1 MSQDNL
7 NTNDSTP
14 QRVTLEK
21 VLQAYRVIAAPAR
34 LSPWYPATEEQ
45 VNEMHDHIQGDNVMD
60 LLKGSTLARNLW
72 SQIMARTGN
81 TTLTI
86 ADSITTLP
94 GVKNRMY
101 TIEELVGIIT
111 NPANAGIDKLKR
123 KVLYST
129 NDGTRAAGNDAFT
142 KWNGFQVIDMDIK
155 NAEIAKKLKVHLFN
169 KLCKCNWF
177 LGVTLSASG
186 KGLHIYTKIKVPDDE
201 GMTKRRLTYLANFR
215 HKYSF
220 VYIAC
225 LDGME
230 EIGYNKLDI
239 SNWLDLSMFKPA
251 QGAFI
256 GYDPDVMINANFFEE
271 YIYFSFDNVEDIG
284 HPEIDWVSHPDLK
297 ETFARWEW
305 ICESEDDTVKTVM
318 LNEAS
323 EAGPDGE
330 QHDKVHYKHN
340 ERWRIANTLV
350 NIFAERREDGSI
362 KNVARPIR
370 YMRAVVSNKVPDK
383 EIVADCQTAAR
394 HGKPIDAWAVKR
406 LNEMHGFNIKIKTD
420 DPIISDSDILAAMT
434 AVGMNPNQIRP
445 SSDYTKFNI
454 TKDQYLSDI
463 LDQLLAKFGR
473 TTLIEAGPGLGK
485 TEMVKQLVAKG
496 KKVMMILPFTSIIKS
511 KVETQ
516 EGWYY
521 AYGSRKPKLDVTGG
535 LALTI
540 DKFSRLTAMD
550 IKAAGFDYIFLD
562 ESHLLFMSEY
572 RPVMPKVIDM
582 IRNSP
587 VPIVLM
593 SGTPTGE
600 LVFFPDIVHLHVVKQ
615 ETRKKEV
622 EIVIVDS
629 STTLFYHMCRDMA
642 KDIANGK
649 RILFPSN
656 EGTLFSKRV
665 QAGISYFLRTNHGIM
680 DELNLKYYKK
690 SNVGD
695 EFMDQ
700 VNFNKTIADTQVVMC
715 TTYMGCG
722 VDVEDKYEFQIYFG
736 DLCTAAECD
745 QWCNRLRNNDLLV
758 KMYVARN
765 DADGNS
771 RHIDKF
777 RGMNFK
783 LDDDELRDVHSIL
796 RICNDMVER
805 NPLEYRYN
813 SVVQSIISD
822 NRYIVYD
829 EVACKY
835 YIDEIAYKTVTF
847 ERKYRDYAQQL
858 PVFMK
863 AMECYGYQ
871 VSAIDKG
878 AFCPT
883 GPEIFR
889 DIKNLVKA
897 ASDAQSQLNTTH
909 IEELLDKFT
918 DQSLEIYREVMAGLY
933 EIRKGD
939 DWTEDETMKT
949 MTVKNVEVFEKVVP
963 IFLSM
968 SKRFEI
974 PVIKDIFEYCK
985 TNGKYN
991 FAAIGRIR
999 TLINLIESD
1008 EARNLDLPIKQYMDD
1023 CWHYAD
1029 RVKTNKKEFEKFIHD
1044 HTNEYAR
1051 NVSKDGVDVSISTLT
1066 TKRLDN
1072 VLERLFKCLV
1082 ICTRPN
1088 KNGEFEMQRM
1098 ELLWEKRGFIKPN
1111 ETNIVMLDD
1120 FLEACAHIQ
1129 MREVTVKRTYKQLD
1143 GSKVEKLETTYE
1155 VAKTDDNP
1163 DGERPFQATPK
1174 QERKIIPR
1182 MYNDDGTRC
1191 IDSMNDSEMLEEYEL
1206 KDYL

>member
-1 MSQDNL
+1 MSQDTQNI
-7 NTNDSTP
+7 TTDATP
-14 QRVTLEK
+14 ERITLDK

-34 LSPWYPATEEQ
+34 MSHWYQDISDLVA
-45 VNEMHDHIQGDNVMD
+45 EMHDHIEGDNVMD
-60 LLKGSTLARNLW
+60 LLKAGVLARNLW
-72 SQIMARTGN
+72 ATMMTKAGSVK
-81 TTLTI
+81 LTI
-86 ADSITTLP
+86 ADSITVKP
-94 GVKNRMY
+94 GVQNHIC
-101 TIEELVGIIT
+101 TIKDLVEIIT
-111 NPANAGIDKLKR
+111 DPVNAGIDKLKR

-155 NAEIAKKLKVHLFN
+155 NPEIAKKLKVHIFN

-186 KGLHIYTKIKVPDDE
+186 KGLHIYTKIHVPDE
-201 GMTKRRLTYLANFR
+201 EEMTKRRLTYLANFR

-225 LDGME
+225 LDAMDS
-230 EIGYNKLDI
+230 IGFTKYQL
-239 SNWLDLSMFKPA
+239 SEWLDLAMFKPA

-256 GYDPDVMINANFFEE
+256 GYDPDVMINGNFIDD
-271 YIYFSFDNVEDIG
+271 YIYFSFDNVEDLG
-284 HPEIDWVSHPDLK
+284 HPEIDWVTHPDLK
-297 ETFARWEW
+297 ETFARWDW
-305 ICESEDDTVKTVM
+305 ICESNDDSVRTIMVNDV
-318 LNEAS
+318 A
-323 EAGPDGE
+323 EAGPDGKP
-330 QHDKVHYKHN
+330 HDKVHYKHN

-350 NIFAERREDGSI
+350 NIFAERHPDGSI
-362 KNVARPIR
+362 KNVARPIK
-370 YMRAVVSNKVPDK
+370 YMRSVVSNKVPDK
-383 EIVADCQTAAR
+383 EIIADCQTAAR
-394 HGKPIDAWAVKR
+394 HSKPIDAWAVRR
-406 LNEMHGFNIKIKTD
+406 LNDMHGFNIKIKTD
-420 DPIISDSDILAAMT
+420 DPVISDSDILASMK

-445 SSDYTKFNI
+445 SKDYHKFNI

-463 LDQLLAKFGR
+463 LKELIANFGR

-485 TEMVKQLVAKG
+485 TEMVKQLVSMG

-521 AYGSRKPKLDVTGG
+521 AYGSRKPRLDVTGG

-550 IKAAGFDYIFLD
+550 IQAAGFDYIFLD

-587 VPIVLM
+587 VPIILM

-600 LVFFPDIVHLHVVKQ
+600 LVFFPDMVHLHVVKE

-622 EIVIVDS
+622 EIVLVDS
-629 STTLFYHMCRDMA
+629 TTTLFYHMCRDMA

-656 EGTLFSKRV
+656 EGTLYSKRV

-680 DELNLKYYKK
+680 DDLNLQYYKK

-722 VDVEDKYEFQIYFG
+722 VDVEDKYDFQIYFG

-745 QWCNRLRNNDLLV
+745 QWCNRLRNNNLLV
-758 KMYVARN
+758 KMYVAKN

-771 RHIDKF
+771 RHVDKF
-777 RGMNFK
+777 RGINFK

-805 NPLEYRYN
+805 NPLEYKYN

-829 EVACKY
+829 DVACKY

-847 ERKYRDYAQQL
+847 ERKYRAYAQQL
-858 PVFMK
+858 PVFM
-863 AMECYGYQ
+863 AGMECYGYT

-878 AFCPT
+878 VFCPT

-889 DIKNLVKA
+889 DVKGLVKS
-897 ASDAQSQLNTTH
+897 ASDTQSQLNTAH
-909 IEELLDKFT
+909 IEELLDKFNDT
-918 DQSLEIYREVMAGLY
+918 NLAIYREVMAGLY

-939 DWTEDETMKT
+939 DWTENENTKV
-949 MTVKNVEVFEKVVP
+949 MTVKNIEVFEKVVP

-974 PVIKDIFEYCK
+974 PVIKDIFEFCK
-985 TNGKYN
+985 TSGKYN
-991 FAAIGRIR
+991 FAMIGRIR

-1008 EARNLDLPIKQYMDD
+1008 EARNLDLPIKKYMTD
-1023 CWHYAD
+1023 CWNFAD
-1029 RVKTNKKEFEKFIHD
+1029 KAKSTKDELKRFIGQHV
-1044 HTNEYAR
+1044 NEYAELA
-1051 NVSKDGVDVSISTLT
+1051 SGGGVDIPKSNLT
-1066 TKRLDN
+1066 NERLN
-1072 VLERLFKCLV
+1072 KVLERLFKCLV
-1082 ICTRPN
+1082 QCTRPN
-1088 KNGEFEMQRM
+1088 KQGEFEMQRM
-1098 ELLWEKRGFIKPN
+1098 ELLWQKRGFIKPDN
-1111 ETNIVMLDD
+1111 MNIVMLDD
-1120 FLEACAHIQ
+1120 FLEACAHIKTQ
-1129 MREVTVKRTYKQLD
+1129 EIQVKRTYKQLD
-1143 GSKVEKLETTYE
+1143 GSEIEKVETTYE
-1155 VAKTDDNP
+1155 IVANDD
-1163 DGERPFQATPK
+1163 GTGAQRPFQAAVK
-1174 QERKIIPR
+1174 QESPIKPR
-1182 MYNDDGTRC
+1182 MYNDDGSRC
-1191 IDSMNDSEMLEEYEL
+1191 IDSMDEAELIEFSEIN
-1206 KDYL
+1206 

>member
-1 MSQDNL
+1 MSQDNR
-7 NTNDSTP
+7 NITTQDATP
-14 QRVTLEK
+14 ERITLEK

-34 LSPWYPATEEQ
+34 MSPFYPSNAEQ
-45 VNEMHDHIQGDNVMD
+45 VQEMHDYVQGDNVMD
-60 LLKGSTLARNLW
+60 LLKAGTLARNLW
-72 SQIMARTGN
+72 LQIMSKSGN
-81 TTLTI
+81 CKLTI
-86 ADSITTLP
+86 ADSITVLP
-94 GVKNRMY
+94 GVRNRIC
-101 TIEELVGIIT
+101 TVRDLVEIIT
-111 NPANAGIDKLKR
+111 DPANATIEKKKR

-129 NDGTRAAGNDAFT
+129 NDGTRAAGNDAFL

-155 NAEIAKKLKVHLFN
+155 NSEIAKKLKVHIFN

-177 LGVTLSASG
+177 LGITLSASG
-186 KGLHIYTKIKVPDDE
+186 KGLHIYTKIHVPDDE
-201 GMTKRRLTYLANFR
+201 EMSKRRLTYLANFR

-230 EIGYNKLDI
+230 EIGFTKSDL
-239 SNWLDLSMFKPA
+239 SKWLDLAMFRPA

-256 GYDPDVMINANFFEE
+256 GYDPDVMINANFLDE

-284 HPEIDWVSHPDLK
+284 HPEIDWVTHPDLK

-305 ICESEDDTVKTVM
+305 ICESGDDTVKAVM
-318 LNEAS
+318 LNDAS
-323 EAGPDGE
+323 EAGPDGK

-350 NIFAERREDGSI
+350 HIFAERNQDGSI
-362 KNVARPIR
+362 KNVARPIK
-370 YMRAVVSNKVPDK
+370 YMRSIVSNKVPDK
-383 EIVADCQTAAR
+383 EIIADCQTAAR
-394 HGKPIDAWAVKR
+394 HGKPIDTWAVKR

-420 DPIISDSDILAAMT
+420 DPVISDSDVLAAMN
-434 AVGMNPNQIRP
+434 AIGMNPNQIRP
-445 SSDYTKFNI
+445 SSDYHKFNI
-454 TKDQYLSDI
+454 SKDQYLSDI
-463 LDQLLAKFGR
+463 LGELVANFGR

-511 KVETQ
+511 KVEAQ

-521 AYGSRKPKLDVTGG
+521 AYGSRKPRLDVAGG

-540 DKFSRLTAMD
+540 DKFSRLTLMD

-587 VPIVLM
+587 VPIILM

-600 LVFFPDIVHLHVVKQ
+600 LVFFPDMVHLHVVKQ

-629 STTLFYHMCRDMA
+629 TTTLFYHMCRDMA

-656 EGTLFSKRV
+656 EGTLFSKRMH
-665 QAGISYFLRTNHGIM
+665 AGIEYFLKTNHGIT
-680 DELNLKYYKK
+680 DPLNLQYYKK

-700 VNFNKTIADTQVVMC
+700 VNFNKTVADTQVVMC

-722 VDVEDKYEFQIYFG
+722 VDIEDKYDFQIYFG

-777 RGMNFK
+777 RGINFK

-805 NPLEYRYN
+805 NPLEYKYN

-863 AMECYGYQ
+863 GMECYGYR

-878 AFCPT
+878 EFCPT

-889 DIKNLVKA
+889 DVKNLVKA
-897 ASDAQSQLNTTH
+897 ASDTQSQLNTAH
-909 IEELLDKFT
+909 IEELIDRFT
-918 DQSLEIYREVMAGLY
+918 DTRMEIYREVMAGLY

-939 DWTEDETMKT
+939 DWREDEDRKI

-963 IFLSM
+963 IFVSM

-985 TNGKYN
+985 TGGKYN

-1008 EARNLDLPIKQYMDD
+1008 EARNLDLPIKKYMAD
-1023 CWHYAD
+1023 CWTFAD
-1029 RVKTNKKEFEKFIHD
+1029 KTKTTKKEFESFIHD

-1051 NVSKDGVDVSISTLT
+1051 SVSKDGVDVAISNLT

-1072 VLERLFKCLV
+1072 VLTRLFKCLV
-1082 ICTRPN
+1082 QCTRPN
-1088 KNGEFEMQRM
+1088 KQGEFEMQRM
-1098 ELLWEKRGFIKPN
+1098 ELLWEKRGFIKQDS
-1111 ETNIVMLDD
+1111 ENIVMLDE
-1120 FLEACAHIQ
+1120 FLEACAHVHMQ
-1129 MREVTVKRTYKQLD
+1129 EVNVVRTYKQLNGED
-1143 GSKVEKLETTYE
+1143 VQKVETVYE
-1155 VAKTDDNP
+1155 VAKNE
-1163 DGERPFQATPK
+1163 DGTENQRPFQAAPK
-1174 QERKIIPR
+1174 QERPIKPR
-1182 MYNDDGTRC
+1182 MYNEDGTRC
-1191 IDSMNDSEMLEEYEL
+1191 IDSMDDAEMIDEFEINQ
-1206 KDYL
+1206 

>member
-1 MSQDNL
+1 MSQDNP
-7 NTNDSTP
+7 NIQTGTP
-14 QRVTLEK
+14 QRVTLDK
-21 VLQAYRVIAAPAR
+21 VLQSYRVIAAPAR
-34 LSPWYPATEEQ
+34 LSSWYATAEQ
-45 VNEMHDHIQGDNVMD
+45 NSEAVRQITGGANVQD
-60 LLKGSTLARNLW
+60 LLKFDGIAKNLW
-72 SQIMARTGN
+72 ATIMAGQFADSR
-81 TTLTI
+81 LTI
-86 ADSITTLP
+86 ANSVTALP
-94 GVKNRMY
+94 GVKNNIY
-101 TIEELVGIIT
+101 TIRDLIGIIT
-111 NPANAGIDKLKR
+111 DPANAGIEKMKR
-123 KVLYST
+123 KILYST
-129 NDGTRAAGNDAFT
+129 NDGTRASGNDAFT

-155 NAEIAKKLKVHLFN
+155 NPEIARKLKVHIFN
-169 KLCKCNWF
+169 KLYKCNWF

-186 KGLHIYTKIKVPDDE
+186 KGLHIYTKIRVPEEDD
-201 GMTKRRLTYLANFR
+201 MTKKKLMYLANFR

-220 VYIAC
+220 VHIAC
-225 LDGME
+225 MDGAD
-230 EIGYNKLDI
+230 EIGFTRNDL
-239 SNWLDLSMFKPA
+239 SEWLDLAMFKPA

-284 HPEIDWVSHPDLK
+284 HPEIDWVTHPDLK
-297 ETFARWEW
+297 SVFARWEW
-305 ICESEDDTVKTVM
+305 VCESEDDTVKTTM
-318 LNEAS
+318 LNTAS
-323 EAGPDGE
+323 EAGPDGR
-330 QHDKVHYKHN
+330 QYDKIHYKHN
-340 ERWRIANTLV
+340 ERWRLANTLV
-350 NIFAERREDGSI
+350 NIFAERRPDGSI
-362 KNVARPIR
+362 KNVALPIK
-370 YMRAVVSNKVPDK
+370 YMRSIVSNKVPDK
-383 EIVADCQTAAR
+383 ELVADCQTAAR

-406 LNEMHGFNIKIKTD
+406 LNSMHGFNIKIKTD
-420 DPIISDSDILAAMT
+420 DPAISESDVWSAKMAID
-434 AVGMNPNQIRP
+434 MNPNQIRP
-445 SSDYTKFNI
+445 SKDYHRFDI

-463 LDQLLAKFGR
+463 LNQLLDSFGR

-485 TEMVKQLVAKG
+485 TEMVKQLVGMG

-540 DKFSRLTAMD
+540 DKFSRLTLMD

-572 RPVMPKVIDM
+572 RPVMSKVIDM

-587 VPIVLM
+587 VPIVMM

-600 LVFFPDIVHLHVVKQ
+600 LVFFPDIVHLHVVKE

-656 EGTLFSKRV
+656 EGTLFSKRIH
-665 QAGISYFLRTNHGIM
+665 AGIEYFLRINHGIT
-680 DELNLKYYKK
+680 DPLNLQYYKK

-700 VNFNKTIADTQVVMC
+700 VNFNKTVADTQVVMC

-758 KMYVARN
+758 KMYVAKN

-771 RHIDKF
+771 RNIHKF
-777 RGMNFK
+777 RDMNFE

-805 NPLEYRYN
+805 NPLDYKYN

-858 PVFMK
+858 PVFMR
-863 AMECYGYQ
+863 AMECYGYT

-878 AFCPT
+878 VFCPT
-883 GPEIFR
+883 GPEIFH
-889 DIKNLVKA
+889 DVKNLVKA
-897 ASDAQSQLNTTH
+897 ASDTQSQLNTAH
-909 IEELLDKFT
+909 IEELLDLFT
-918 DQSLEIYREVMAGLY
+918 DQRLDIYKEVMAGLY

-939 DWTEDETMKT
+939 DWKEDEDMKT

-963 IFLSM
+963 IFISM

-1008 EARNLDLPIKQYMDD
+1008 EARNLDLPIKRYMDD
-1023 CWHYAD
+1023 CWHFAD
-1029 RVKTNKKEFEKFIHD
+1029 LGKANKKDLEKFVHD
-1044 HTNEYAR
+1044 HTNEYAKF
-1051 NVSKDGVDVSISTLT
+1051 VSKDGVDVSISTLT
-1066 TKRLDN
+1066 TKRLDR

-1082 ICTRPN
+1082 KCTRPN
-1088 KNGEFEMQRM
+1088 KAGDFEMERM
-1098 ELLWEKRGFIKPN
+1098 ELLWEKRGFINPN
-1111 ETNIVMLDD
+1111 KTEVVMLDD
-1120 FLEACAHIQ
+1120 FLEACAH
-1129 MREVTVKRTYKQLD
+1129 VKLQEIKVNRTYEQFD
-1143 GSKVEKLETTYE
+1143 GKKVEKIETTYE
-1155 VAKTDDNP
+1155 VCKTDDNKE
-1163 DGERPFQATPK
+1163 GVRPFQVAPREPK
-1174 QERKIIPR
+1174 EIKPR
-1182 MYNDDGTRC
+1182 RYNDDGTRSLE
-1191 IDSMNDSEMLEEYEL
+1191 SMNDSEMIEQFEL
-1206 KDYL
+1206 S

>member
-1 MSQDNL
+1 MSQDTPNI
-7 NTNDSTP
+7 NTDATP
-14 QRVTLEK
+14 ERVTLDK
-21 VLQAYRVIAAPAR
+21 VLQAYRVIAAPAK
-34 LSPWYPATEEQ
+34 LSHFYPDISGMVQ
-45 VNEMHDHIQGDNVMD
+45 EMHDYVEGDNVMD
-60 LLKGSTLARNLW
+60 LLKAGVLARNLW
-72 SQIMARTGN
+72 GQMMAKTGGVK
-81 TTLTI
+81 LTI
-86 ADSITTLP
+86 ADSITVKP
-94 GVKNRMY
+94 GVKNRVY
-101 TIEELVGIIT
+101 TIRELVEIIT
-111 NPANAGIDKLKR
+111 DPANAGIDKLKR

-155 NAEIAKKLKVHLFN
+155 NAEIAKKLKVHIFN
-169 KLCKCNWF
+169 KLSKCNWF

-186 KGLHIYTKIKVPDDE
+186 KGLHVYTKIHVPDE
-201 GMTKRRLTYLANFR
+201 EEMAKRRLTYLANFR

-225 LDGME
+225 LDAME
-230 EIGYNKLDI
+230 TIGFTKYDL
-239 SNWLDLSMFKPA
+239 SQWLDLAMFKPA

-256 GYDPDVMINANFFEE
+256 GYDPDVMINANFIDD

-284 HPEIDWVSHPDLK
+284 HPEIDWVTHPDLK

-305 ICESEDDTVKTVM
+305 ICESADDTVKTVM
-318 LNEAS
+318 LNDVS

-350 NIFAERREDGSI
+350 NIFAERRPDGSI

-370 YMRAVVSNKVPDK
+370 YMRAIVSNKVPDK

-406 LNEMHGFNIKIKTD
+406 LNDMHGFNIKIKTD
-420 DPIISDSDILAAMT
+420 DPIISESDVWASMKAI
-434 AVGMNPNQIRP
+434 GINPNQIRP
-445 SSDYTKFNI
+445 SKEYRRFNI

-463 LDQLLAKFGR
+463 LGELIAGFGR

-485 TEMVKQLVAKG
+485 TEMVKQLVAQG

-521 AYGSRKPKLDVTGG
+521 AYGSRKPRLDVTGG

-540 DKFSRLTAMD
+540 DKFSRLTTMD
-550 IKAAGFDYIFLD
+550 IQAAGFDYIFLD

-587 VPIVLM
+587 VPIILM

-600 LVFFPDIVHLHVVKQ
+600 LVFFPDMVHLHVVKE

-622 EIVIVDS
+622 EIVLVDS
-629 STTLFYHMCRDMA
+629 TTTLFYHMCRDMA

-656 EGTLFSKRV
+656 EGTLYSKRV
-665 QAGISYFLRTNHGIM
+665 QAGIAYFLRTNHGIM
-680 DELNLKYYKK
+680 DDLNLQYYKK

-695 EFMDQ
+695 DFMDQ

-722 VDVEDKYEFQIYFG
+722 VDVEDKYDFQIYFG

-758 KMYVARN
+758 KMYVAKN

-783 LDDDELRDVHSIL
+783 LDDAELRDVHSIL

-805 NPLEYRYN
+805 NPFEYRYN
-813 SVVQSIISD
+813 SVVQSIIAD

-858 PVFMK
+858 PVFMRG
-863 AMECYGYQ
+863 MECYGYQ

-878 AFCPT
+878 VFCPT

-889 DIKNLVKA
+889 DVKGLVKA
-897 ASDAQSQLNTTH
+897 ASDNQSQLNTVH
-909 IEELLDKFT
+909 IEELLDKFNDT
-918 DQSLEIYREVMAGLY
+918 SLAVYRDVMAGLY

-939 DWTEDETMKT
+939 DWTENETLKT

-963 IFLSM
+963 IFISM

-1008 EARNLDLPIKQYMDD
+1008 EARNLDLPIKRYMDD
-1023 CWHYAD
+1023 CWHFAD
-1029 RVKTNKKEFEKFIHD
+1029 KAKSTKKELQDFISRHV
-1044 HTNEYAR
+1044 NEYAGL
-1051 NVSKDGVDVSISTLT
+1051 VSKDGIEVEKSELT
-1066 TKRLDN
+1066 TKRLAN

-1082 ICTRPN
+1082 KCTRPN
-1088 KNGEFEMQRM
+1088 KAGDFEMERM
-1098 ELLWEKRGFIKPN
+1098 ELLWEKKGFIKPDGM
-1111 ETNIVMLDD
+1111 NIVMLDD
-1120 FLEACAHIQ
+1120 FLEACAHIKT
-1129 MREVTVKRTYKQLD
+1129 REVQVKRIYKQLEGPD
-1143 GSKVEKLETTYE
+1143 IEKVETTYE
-1155 VAKTDDNP
+1155 IVPNE
-1163 DGERPFQATPK
+1163 DGTSKRPFQVAPK
-1174 QERKIIPR
+1174 QERPIKPR
-1182 MYNDDGTRC
+1182 MYNDDGSRC
-1191 IDSMNDSEMLEEYEL
+1191 IDSMNDSEMLEFSEIN
-1206 KDYL
+1206 

>member
-1 MSQDNL
+1 MSQD
-7 NTNDSTP
+7 T
-14 QRVTLEK
+14 QKVTLDK

-34 LSPWYPATEEQ
+34 LSPWFPATDELVQ
-45 VNEMHDHIQGDNVMD
+45 EMHEYTSGDNVMD
-60 LLKGSTLARNLW
+60 LLKGNTLAQNLW
-72 SQIMARTGN
+72 CQILSKTGD
-81 TTLTI
+81 TKLTI
-86 ADSITTLP
+86 ADSITVLP
-94 GVKNRMY
+94 GTKNRMG
-101 TIEELVGIIT
+101 TIRDLINIIT
-111 NPANAGIDKLKR
+111 DPANAGIPKLKR

-129 NDGTRAAGNDAFT
+129 NDGTRAAGDDAFV

-155 NAEIAKKLKVHLFN
+155 NASIAKRLKIHIFN
-169 KLCKCNWF
+169 KLSKCNWF

-186 KGLHIYTKIKVPDDE
+186 EGLHIYTKIRVPDEEE
-201 GMTKRRLTYLANFR
+201 GPKRRLTYLANFR

-225 LDGME
+225 MDGAE
-230 EIGYNKLDI
+230 EIGFTRNDLSK
-239 SNWLDLSMFKPA
+239 WLDLAMFKPA

-284 HPEIDWVSHPDLK
+284 HPEIDWVTHPDLK

-305 ICESEDDTVKTVM
+305 ICESVDDTVRTIM
-318 LNEAS
+318 LNDAS

-330 QHDKVHYKHN
+330 SHDKVHYKHN
-340 ERWRIANTLV
+340 ERWRLANTLV
-350 NIFAERREDGSI
+350 NIFAERRPDGSI
-362 KNVARPIR
+362 KNVAKPIK
-370 YMRAVVSNKVPDK
+370 YMRSIVSNKVPDK

-394 HGKPIDAWAVKR
+394 HNKPIDAWAVKR

-420 DPIISDSDILAAMT
+420 DPVISESDIMASMK
-434 AVGMNPNQIRP
+434 VIGMNPNQIRP
-445 SSDYTKFNI
+445 SKDYHEFNI
-454 TKDQYLSDI
+454 TKEQYLSDI
-463 LDQLLAKFGR
+463 LGELMANFGR

-511 KVETQ
+511 KVESE

-521 AYGSRKPKLDVTGG
+521 AYGSRKPKLDVPNG

-540 DKFSRLTAMD
+540 DKFSRLTLMD
-550 IKAAGFDYIFLD
+550 IQAAGFDYIFLD

-572 RPVMPKVIDM
+572 RPVMSKVIDM
-582 IRNSP
+582 VRNSP
-587 VPIVLM
+587 VPIILM

-600 LVFFPDIVHLHVVKQ
+600 LIFFPDMVHLHVIKE
-615 ETRKKEV
+615 ETRQKEV
-622 EIVIVDS
+622 EIVVVDS
-629 STTLFYHMCRDMA
+629 TTTLFYHMCRDMA
-642 KDIANGK
+642 ADIANGK

-665 QAGISYFLRTNHGIM
+665 HAGIEYFLQINHGIT
-680 DELNLKYYKK
+680 DPLNLQYYKK

-695 EFMDQ
+695 DFMDQ

-722 VDVEDKYEFQIYFG
+722 VDVEDKYDFQIYFG

-758 KMYVARN
+758 KMYVAKN

-777 RGMNFK
+777 RPINFQ
-783 LDDDELRDVHSIL
+783 LDDEELREVHSIL
-796 RICNDMVER
+796 RICNAMIER
-805 NPLEYRYN
+805 NPLEYKYN

-835 YIDEIAYKTVTF
+835 HIDEIAYKTVTF

-858 PVFMK
+858 PVFMRG
-863 AMECYGYQ
+863 MECYGYT
-871 VSAIDKG
+871 VRAIDKG

-889 DIKNLVKA
+889 DVKGLVKA
-897 ASDAQSQLNTTH
+897 ASDAQSQLNTAH
-909 IEELLDKFT
+909 IEELLDLFT
-918 DQSLEIYREVMAGLY
+918 DTRMEIYREVMAGMY
-933 EIRKGD
+933 EIRKGNE
-939 DWTEDETMKT
+939 WKENEDTKT

-999 TLINLIESD
+999 TLINLVESD
-1008 EARNLDLPIKQYMDD
+1008 EARSLDLPIKEYMED

-1029 RVKTNKKEFEKFIHD
+1029 RVKTDKKEWEAFIAQHCND
-1044 HTNEYAR
+1044 YAER
-1051 NVSKDGVDVSISTLT
+1051 ESGDGVIIKMSTKALE
-1066 TKRLDN
+1066 RLKK

-1088 KNGEFEMQRM
+1088 KQGEFEMQRM
-1098 ELLWEKRGFIKPN
+1098 ELLWEKRGFFHDK
-1111 ETNIVMLDD
+1111 TNVVMLDD
-1120 FLEACAHIQ
+1120 FLEACAHVKTQ
-1129 MREVTVKRTYKQLD
+1129 EVHVTRTYNQLD
-1143 GSKVEKLETTYE
+1143 GKKINKIETTYE
-1155 VAKTDDNP
+1155 VVDDDGNP
-1163 DGERPFQATPK
+1163 AERPYQAAPK
-1174 QERKIIPR
+1174 SVGQIKPR
-1182 MYNDDGTRC
+1182 RFNDDGTVC
-1191 IDSMNDSEMLEEYEL
+1191 IDSMDDAEMLEEFEIN
-1206 KDYL
+1206 

>member
-1 MSQDNL
+1 MSQDNPNITTSRPEKVAL
-7 NTNDSTP
+7 D
-14 QRVTLEK
+14 K
-21 VLQAYRVIAAPAR
+21 VLQAYRVISAPAR
-34 LSPWYPATEEQ
+34 LSVWYPSNAEQ
-45 VNEMHDHIQGDNVMD
+45 VQEMHEWVDGDNIMD
-60 LLKGSTLARNLW
+60 LLNKGPLARNIWATMLAK
-72 SQIMARTGN
+72 SGECK
-81 TTLTI
+81 LTV
-86 ADSITTLP
+86 ADSIRTLP
-94 GVKNRMY
+94 GVVNRMV
-101 TIEELVGIIT
+101 TIRELIEIIT
-111 NPANAGIDKLKR
+111 DPANAKVEKLNR

-129 NDGTRAAGNDAFT
+129 NDGTRAAGNDAFI

-155 NAEIAKKLKVHLFN
+155 DSEIAKKLKVHIFN

-177 LGVTLSASG
+177 LGITLSSSG
-186 KGLHIYTKIKVPDDE
+186 KGLHIYTKIRVPDDE
-201 GMTKRRLTYLANFR
+201 EMSKRRLTYLANFR

-225 LDGME
+225 LDGAE
-230 EIGYNKLDI
+230 TIGFTKYQL
-239 SNWLDLSMFKPA
+239 SQWLDLAMFKPA

-256 GYDPDVMINANFFEE
+256 GYDPNVMINANFFED

-284 HPEIDWVSHPDLK
+284 HPEIDWVTHPDLK
-297 ETFARWEW
+297 ETFARWDW
-305 ICESEDDTVKTVM
+305 ICESEDDTVKAVM
-318 LNEAS
+318 LNDIS
-323 EAGPDGE
+323 EAGPDGK
-330 QHDKVHYKHN
+330 QHDKIHYKHN

-350 NIFAERREDGSI
+350 NIFAERNPDGTI
-362 KNVARPIR
+362 KNVAKPIR

-406 LNEMHGFNIKIKTD
+406 LNEMHGFNIKIKTN
-420 DPIISDSDILAAMT
+420 DPVISESDIFASMKSI
-434 AVGMNPNQIRP
+434 GMNPNQIRP
-445 SSDYTKFNI
+445 SNDYTKFNI
-454 TKDQYLSDI
+454 NKDQYLSDI
-463 LDQLLAKFGR
+463 LDQLVAKFGR

-521 AYGSRKPKLDVTGG
+521 AYGSRRPRLDVTGG

-540 DKFSRLTAMD
+540 DKFSRLTLMD

-572 RPVMPKVIDM
+572 RPVMSKVIDM
-582 IRNSP
+582 IRNCP

-615 ETRKKEV
+615 ETRKKEL
-622 EIVIVDS
+622 EINIVDS
-629 STTLFYHMCRDMA
+629 TTTLFYHMCRDMA

-656 EGTLFSKRV
+656 EGTLYSKRV
-665 QAGISYFLRTNHGIM
+665 HAGIEYFLRINHGIM
-680 DELNLKYYKK
+680 DPLNLQYYKK

-722 VDVEDKYEFQIYFG
+722 VDIEDQYEFQIYFG

-777 RGMNFK
+777 RPINFQ
-783 LDDDELRDVHSIL
+783 LDDAELRDVHSIL

-805 NPLEYRYN
+805 NPLEYKYN

-835 YIDEIAYKTVTF
+835 YIDEIAYKTVMF

-858 PVFMK
+858 PVFMR

-871 VSAIDKG
+871 VYAADKG
-878 AFCPT
+878 EFCPT
-883 GPEIFR
+883 GPEVFR
-889 DIKNLVKA
+889 DVKNLVKA
-897 ASDAQSQLNTTH
+897 ASDTQSQLNTAH
-909 IEELLDKFT
+909 IEELLDKFN
-918 DQSLEIYREVMAGLY
+918 DQSLGIYREVMAGLY

-939 DWTEDETMKT
+939 TWSEDENKKT
-949 MTVKNVEVFEKVVP
+949 MTVKNIEVFEKVVP

-974 PVIKDIFEYCK
+974 PVIRDIFEYCK

-999 TLINLIESD
+999 TLINLIESS
-1008 EARNLDLPIKQYMDD
+1008 EARNLDLPIKKYMDA
-1023 CWHYAD
+1023 CWHFAD
-1029 RVKTNKKEFEKFIHD
+1029 KVKTTKKEFEAFLAD
-1044 HTNEYAR
+1044 HTNEYAKR
-1051 NVSKDGVDVSISTLT
+1051 ASGGGVDIPMSELT
-1066 TKRLDN
+1066 TKRIHN

-1082 ICTRPN
+1082 QCTRPN
-1088 KNGEFEMQRM
+1088 KQGEFEMNRM
-1098 ELLWEKRGFIKPN
+1098 ELLWEKKGFIKDGM
-1111 ETNIVMLDD
+1111 NIVMLDD
-1120 FLEACAHIQ
+1120 FLEACAHVKTE
-1129 MREVTVKRTYKQLD
+1129 EVKVIRTYRTPD
-1143 GSKVEKLETTYE
+1143 DEEKNRIVDTQY
-1155 VAKTDDNP
+1155 VVVKDDQNP
-1163 DGERPFQATPK
+1163 DGVRPFQVGPK
-1174 QERKIIPR
+1174 QERPIKPR
-1182 MYNDDGTRC
+1182 MYNDDGSRC
-1191 IDSMNDSEMLEEYEL
+1191 IDSMNDSEMIEEFEIN
-1206 KDYL
+1206 

>member
-1 MSQDNL
+1 MSQDTL
-7 NTNDSTP
+7 NIDATP
-14 QRVTLEK
+14 ERITLNK
-21 VLQAYRVIAAPAR
+21 VLQAYRVIAAPAQ
-34 LSPWYPATEEQ
+34 LSSFYPANADMVT
-45 VNEMHDHIQGDNVMD
+45 EMHDYVGGDNVMD
-60 LLKGSTLARNLW
+60 LLKAGTLARNLW
-72 SQIMARTGN
+72 SRIISKTGERM
-81 TTLTI
+81 LTI
-86 ADSITTLP
+86 ADSITVLP
-94 GVKNRMY
+94 GVKNKMC
-101 TIEELVGIIT
+101 TIKDLVEIIT
-111 NPANAGIDKLKR
+111 DPANAGIDKLKR

-155 NAEIAKKLKVHLFN
+155 NPEIAKKLKVHIFN

-186 KGLHIYTKIKVPDDE
+186 KGLHVYTKIHVPDE
-201 GMTKRRLTYLANFR
+201 EEMSKRRLTYLANFR

-225 LDGME
+225 LDAIDT
-230 EIGYNKLDI
+230 IGFTKTQL
-239 SNWLDLSMFKPA
+239 SNWLDLAMFKPA

-256 GYDPDVMINANFFEE
+256 GYDPDVMINANFLDE
-271 YIYFSFDNVEDIG
+271 YIYFSFDNVEDLG
-284 HPEIDWVSHPDLK
+284 HPEIDWVTHPDLK

-305 ICESEDDTVKTVM
+305 ICESPDDTVKTIM
-318 LNEAS
+318 LNDAS
-323 EAGPDGE
+323 EAGPDGQ

-350 NIFAERREDGSI
+350 NIFAERNPDGSI
-362 KNVARPIR
+362 KNVARAIK
-370 YMRAVVSNKVPDK
+370 YMRSVTSNKVSDK
-383 EIVADCQTAAR
+383 EIIADCQTAAR

-406 LNEMHGFNIKIKTD
+406 LNDMHGFNIKIKTD
-420 DPIISDSDILAAMT
+420 DPTISESDLLASMK

-445 SSDYTKFNI
+445 SSDYHKFNI
-454 TKDQYLSDI
+454 AEDQYLSDI
-463 LDQLLAKFGR
+463 LKQLIMNFGR

-485 TEMVKQLVAKG
+485 TEMVKQLVAQG

-521 AYGSRKPKLDVTGG
+521 AYGSRKPRLDVTGG

-540 DKFSRLTAMD
+540 DKFARLTAMD

-600 LVFFPDIVHLHVVKQ
+600 LVFFPDMVHLHVVKK

-622 EIVIVDS
+622 EIVMVDS
-629 STTLFYHMCRDMA
+629 TTTLFYHMCRDMA

-665 QAGISYFLRTNHGIM
+665 HAGISYFLNVNHGIT

-700 VNFNKTIADTQVVMC
+700 VNFNKTITDTQVVMC

-722 VDVEDKYEFQIYFG
+722 VDVEDQYEFQIYFG

-758 KMYVARN
+758 KMYVAKN

-777 RGMNFK
+777 RGINFK

-805 NPLEYRYN
+805 NPLEYKYN

-829 EVACKY
+829 DVACKY

-858 PVFMK
+858 PVFM
-863 AMECYGYQ
+863 AGMECYGYN

-889 DIKNLVKA
+889 DVKGLVKT
-897 ASDAQSQLNTTH
+897 ASDTQSQLNTAH
-909 IEELLDKFT
+909 IDELLDKFN
-918 DQSLEIYREVMAGLY
+918 DQSLAIYREVMAGLY

-939 DWTEDETMKT
+939 EWSENENTKV
-949 MTVKNVEVFEKVVP
+949 MTVKNIEVFEKVVP

-974 PVIKDIFEYCK
+974 PVIRDIFEYCK

-999 TLINLIESD
+999 TLINLVESD
-1008 EARNLDLPIKQYMDD
+1008 EARNLDLPIKKYMDA
-1023 CWHYAD
+1023 CWQFAD
-1029 RVKTNKKEFEKFIHD
+1029 QAKSNKKELEQFISKHF
-1044 HTNEYAR
+1044 NEYA
-1051 NVSKDGVDVSISTLT
+1051 VAASGGGVDIPESKLT
-1066 TKRLDN
+1066 EKRLRK

-1082 ICTRPN
+1082 QCTRPN
-1088 KNGEFEMQRM
+1088 KQGEFEMTRQ
-1098 ELLWEKRGFIKPN
+1098 ELIWEKKGFIKHGGN
-1111 ETNIVMLDD
+1111 EVVLLDD

-1129 MREVTVKRTYKQLD
+1129 VQEVKVNRAYKKLD
-1143 GSKVEKLETTYE
+1143 GTVVTKVETVYE
-1155 VAKTDDNP
+1155 VVE
-1163 DGERPFQATPK
+1163 GSQRPFQATPK
-1174 QERKIIPR
+1174 QERPINPR
-1182 MYNDDGTRC
+1182 MYNEDGTRT
-1191 IDSMNDSEMLEEYEL
+1191 IDSMDEAEMVDFLEIN
-1206 KDYL
+1206 